1 MVQTCCV
8 GRTVDGNYNAYTVVT
23 GVIARHH
30 VFLLSIFLPL
40 SRLCCWFV
48 VSQVSR
54 HNVLFM
60 FWTRCGVP
68 LNECHARLCGSVGST
83 KHGYR
88 EQGVY
93 RTCVHLLTTASTV

>member
-8 GRTVDGNYNAYTVVT
+8 GRTVDGNYNAYTVVA

-40 SRLCCWFV
+40 SRLCCWLV

-54 HNVLFM
+54 HNCLVHVLDEV
-60 FWTRCGVP
+60 WCALKLVSCP
-68 LNECHARLCGSVGST
+68 SVW
-83 KHGYR
+83 
-88 EQGVY
+88 
-93 RTCVHLLTTASTV
+93 